1 MKKTLLMT
9 LMLAVAL
16 TCNAQRYSVKQ
27 RFAQQSDSVEFNKD
41 SHLYKAGR
49 CLSISAN
56 YDLLSWGLTGAAALS
71 YAASFNSKKN
81 EEYFRNVA
89 IGFSVAALASRFLSI
104 TYKSEAGYELRLSAG
119 TVQVTF

>member
-1 MKKTLLMT
+1 
-9 LMLAVAL
+9 MLTVAL

-49 CLSISAN
+49 CLSISTN
-56 YDLLSWGLTGAAALS
+56 YDLLSWGLTGVAALS
-71 YAASFNSKKN
+71 YAASLNSKKN
-81 EEYFRNVA
+81 EKSLRNVA
-89 IGFSVAALASRFLSI
+89 IGFTVAALASRFLSI